1 MSDKQQEQDR
11 KAQELQVQYNSYQEA
26 LTELQSQLSS
36 ITSQYQEHIVV
47 DKTLAEIPPDQRA
60 GRKCFKMI
68 GGVLV
73 DKSVDEVIVILDQE
87 KKDLEK
93 SRAVVE
99 AELKRTRTEMDQWM
113 AKNKVK
119 IVRQ

>member
-1 MSDKQQEQDR
+1 MSESQQAQDQ
-11 KAQELQVQYNSYQEA
+11 KAQQLQVQYNQYQE
-26 LTELQSQLSS
+26 LLSDLQTQTSS
-36 ITSQYQEHIVV
+36 ITSQITEHALV
-47 DKTLAEIPPDQRA
+47 DKTLTEIAPEDRA

-73 DKSVDEVIVILDQE
+73 EKSVDDVIKILNE
-87 KKDLEK
+87 ESKELAKTKEALEK
-93 SRAVVE
+93 EMVTSR
-99 AELKRTRTEMDQWM
+99 KEMDTWM